1 MPKSAPAPIA
11 SAPFPGR
18 VPERSDSPGGD
29 AAAPDILALALG
41 AVSEGV
47 VVADGGGRAVY
58 VNNGYTALT
67 GCALA
72 EAAASADPFG
82 RVPGAPAEILARIRA
97 RLGEG
102 LPAEEEMPGLRDD
115 GARFWDRL
123 TVTPVRDARGEIAR
137 YVAVHRDVTGLRG
150 LRDALAEGEAR
161 LQALFDHT
169 HDAILLADDEGRILS
184 SNLAAC
190 SLLGYGA
197 GELEGV
203 SGEKIFDSAE
213 LAWRETSW
221 NVFLAV
227 GRLSGECALRR
238 RDGASVRADFTGVAR
253 IRPGVHLFL
262 LRDVT
267 ERRNMQDRLMRQ
279 QRLESVGRL
288 ASGVAH
294 DLNNILTPILMAPA
308 ILRPYLHEA
317 GARMLLDTVES
328 GARRGSFIVR
338 QLMTFARGEAGEKAV
353 LDLRDVVRDV
363 CAIVRETFRK
373 DLSLEAPTPPG
384 SFHVRGDRNQLH
396 QAVLNLALN
405 AADAMGRG
413 GRLVIT
419 LERVDAASADVA
431 SEPGAKPGPHA
442 VVTVADHGA
451 GIAPEHLDKIFDP
464 FFTTKPFGQGS
475 GLGLSVVLG
484 IARGHGGFVRI
495 NSRLGVGTIAR
506 LHIPLCAAP
515 DPQPAAPAPAPAA
528 APRGAGEGA
537 GRVVLVVDDEAPV
550 RDILRNTLARAGY
563 RVRCAADADAAFAQ
577 LRAAPGDVD
586 LVLTDL
592 AMPAVSGAKLI
603 EILRARRPRLPILV
617 LTGADTDQS
626 LPEPLRGVVNGI
638 VAKPCDADTLLA
650 AVAKALGHAG
660 PHPVPSC

>member
-1 MPKSAPAPIA
+1 MPKSAPAPTD
-11 SAPFPGR
+11 SAPLSGR
-18 VPERSDSPGGD
+18 VPAHPGSPGD
-29 AAAPDILALALG
+29 ADRGVLAEDVLALALG
-41 AVSEGV
+41 SVSDGV
-47 VVADGGGRAVY
+47 VISDDLGRVVY
-58 VNNGYTALT
+58 VNPGFTALT
-67 GCALA
+67 GFTLA
-72 EAAASADPFG
+72 EASACPDSFG
-82 RVPGAPAEILARIRA
+82 PVPGAPSALLAKVRERLRA
-97 RLGEG
+97 G
-102 LPAEEEMPGLRDD
+102 LPVHEEIPGLRHD
-115 GARFWDRL
+115 GVPFWDEL
-123 TVTPVRDARGEIAR
+123 IIAPAGDARGGAAR
-137 YVAVHRDVTGLRG
+137 RVAVHRNVTERRR
-150 LRDALAEGEAR
+150 LRDALAASQAR

-169 HDAILLADDEGRILS
+169 HDAILLADDEGRVIS
-184 SNLAAC
+184 SNLSAC
-190 SLLGYGA
+190 ALLGYDA
-197 GELEGV
+197 GELDGLP
-203 SGEKIFDSAE
+203 GERIFDSSE
-213 LAWRETSW
+213 RAWRETSW
-221 NVFLAV
+221 NVFLSA
-227 GRLSGECALRR
+227 GHLSGECGLRR
-238 RDGASVRADFTGVAR
+238 RDGTSVRAEFNGVAR
-253 IRPGVHLFL
+253 IQPGVHLFL

-267 ERRNMQDRLMRQ
+267 ERHHMQDRLMRQ

-338 QLMTFARGEAGEKAV
+338 QLMTFARGEAGEKVA

-363 CAIVRETFRK
+363 SAIVRETFRK
-373 DLSLEAPTPPG
+373 DLSLEAPAPPAA
-384 SFHVRGDRNQLH
+384 FPVRGDRNQLH

-405 AADAMGRG
+405 AADAMSRG

-419 LERVDAASADVA
+419 LERLEASASDVA

-442 VVTVADHGA
+442 VVTVVDHGA

-495 NSRLGVGTIAR
+495 TSRLGVGTIAR
-506 LHIPLCAAP
+506 LHVPLCSDP
-515 DPQPAAPAPAPAA
+515 DPSAPAA
-528 APRGAGEGA
+528 SPAAGQRADGAGA
-537 GRVVLVVDDEAPV
+537 GRVILVVDDEAPV
-550 RDILRNTLARAGY
+550 RDVLRNTLTRAGY
-563 RVRCAADADAAFAQ
+563 HVRCAADADAAFAQ
-577 LRAAPGDVD
+577 LRAAPGGVD

-603 EILRARRPRLPILV
+603 ETLRARRPGLPIVV

-626 LPEPLRGVVNGI
+626 LPPALRGVVNGI

-650 AVAKALGHAG
+650 AVAKVFSPAAA
-660 PHPVPSC
+660 S